1 VDWQSRKFWATG
13 SEYWLCVQ
21 IPALPH
27 PAQTEKDQWHFFTG
41 LSNFFWLNG
50 TNRVRTP
57 TSFGITW
64 IKELEMGMNI
74 KTLGIPLAVATLLT
88 LAGCASPT
96 VVTLQNG
103 TQYLTKDM
111 PKTETEDGF
120 YEFEDISGA
129 KVKVRA
135 AEVATVRE
143 ED

>member
-1 VDWQSRKFWATG
+1 MA

-21 IPALPH
+21 ITALPLRV
-27 PAQTEKDQWHFFTG
+27 QTEKDQWHFLIRT
-41 LSNFFWLNG
+41 SNFFHRNG
-50 TNRVRTP
+50 TNRVRRP
-57 TSFGITW
+57 TMLGITW
-64 IKELEMGMNI
+64 NEDQEVAMNI
-74 KTLGIPLAVATLLT
+74 KTLGIPLAVAALLV
-88 LAGCASPT
+88 LGGCSTQT

-111 PKTETEDGF
+111 PKTKTKDGF

-135 AEVATVRE
+135 DEVATVRK

>member
-1 VDWQSRKFWATG
+1 MA

-21 IPALPH
+21 ITAVPCPV
-27 PAQTEKDQWHFFTG
+27 QTENDQWHFFAG
-41 LSNFFWLNG
+41 LSNFSSGDG
-50 TNRVRTP
+50 TNRVRRP
-57 TSFGITW
+57 TMLGITSNEDLEVGMK
-64 IKELEMGMNI
+64 IKS
-74 KTLGIPLAVATLLT
+74 LGIPFAVVAALA
-88 LAGCASPT
+88 LAGCSTPT

-111 PKTETEDGF
+111 PKTKTKDGF

-135 AEVATVRE
+135 DEVATVRE

>member
-1 VDWQSRKFWATG
+1 MK
-13 SEYWLCVQ
+13 
-21 IPALPH
+21 
-27 PAQTEKDQWHFFTG
+27 
-41 LSNFFWLNG
+41 
-50 TNRVRTP
+50 
-57 TSFGITW
+57 
-64 IKELEMGMNI
+64 I
-74 KTLGIPLAVATLLT
+74 KTLALAVLATAA